1 MTNPFQKE
9 NTPGQPLSSPAKRI
23 VSIDALRGFT
33 MLFIIG
39 GGGFFIS
46 FHEVWPNSFTES
58 LAKNM
63 EHAGW
68 EGFYFLDLSSRC
80 FCSW

>member
-1 MTNPFQKE
+1 MARMTTVTSGRAK
-9 NTPGQPLSSPAKRI
+9 TGTTAKRI

-39 GGGFFIS
+39 GGGFIS
-46 FHEVWPNSFTES
+46 SFYKVWPNQFTEA

-68 EGFYFLDLSSRC
+68 EGFYFMDLI
-80 FCSW
+80 FPLFIEVK